1 METLCKVVGAILVV
15 CVIVFIVAAIF
26 ALPMMLLV
34 NYIFS
39 DAALLAV
46 FGGPIGFWK
55 AFWLNFLAGMLFKTS
70 VTTKSD

>member
-1 METLCKVVGAILVV
+1 METLCKVVGAILIVMV
-15 CVIVFIVAAIF
+15 LVFIVAAIL
-26 ALPMMLLV
+26 ALPMMLLI

-39 DAALLAV
+39 EAALIAV
-46 FGGPIGFWK
+46 FGGSIGFWK